1 MLVEFRVKNFRSLKD
16 EQVLSFVSSKAD
28 KTFAST
34 HCMDTEHKP
43 VPSLTR
49 SALIYG
55 ANAAGKSNLMFALAT
70 MRNLVLGASVS
81 GTRLSDHYTPFLLS
95 RDSATDP
102 TEFEVSVII
111 DNKRYQYGFAYDGVR
126 VRREWLLVYEHARA
140 QRWFERS
147 ADYSDKDDQWEAFSA
162 YFSGPKETWKK
173 ATRRNALFLTTAVQ
187 LNSEQLAPLF
197 NWFEN
202 GIILLTG
209 GINLLPTLQRLESQ
223 SYKSRIL
230 DLLQAA
236 DIHVSDIRVEKKQG
250 QQVELKLESE
260 KPSEFRTSDVE
271 IPEIEFC
278 HQIEGEDPVWFDR
291 RFESAGTQRALA
303 YAGPLLDAL
312 ENRKLLVV
320 DELDGSL
327 HPLLARFLVRLVH
340 TPDIAGKG
348 AQLWATTHD
357 TSLLDTK
364 LLRRDQ
370 IWFVEKSAE
379 QATELYSLSD
389 FKPRKNDLI
398 ERGYLLGRYG
408 GIPFVRD
415 LDLANSW

>member
-1 MLVEFRVKNFRSLKD
+1 V
-16 EQVLSFVSSKAD
+16 
-28 KTFAST
+28 
-34 HCMDTEHKP
+34 
-43 VPSLTR
+43 
-49 SALIYG
+49 
-55 ANAAGKSNLMFALAT
+55 
-70 MRNLVLGASVS
+70 
-81 GTRLSDHYTPFLLS
+81 
-95 RDSATDP
+95 
-102 TEFEVSVII
+102 
-111 DNKRYQYGFAYDGVR
+111 
-126 VRREWLLVYEHARA
+126 
-140 QRWFERS
+140 
-147 ADYSDKDDQWEAFSA
+147 
-162 YFSGPKETWKK
+162 
-173 ATRRNALFLTTAVQ
+173 FLTTAVQ

-202 GIILLTG
+202 GRILLTG

-236 DIHVSDIRVEKKQG
+236 DIHVSVVRVEKKQW
-250 QQVELKLESE
+250 QRIELKLESE
-260 KPSEFRTSDVE
+260 KPLEFRTSDVE

-340 TPDIAGKG
+340 TPEIAGKG
-348 AQLWATTHD
+348 AQLWPTTHD
-357 TSLLDTK
+357 TSFLDTK

-370 IWFVEKSAE
+370 IWFFEKSAE

-398 ERGYLLGRYG
+398 ESGYLLGRYG